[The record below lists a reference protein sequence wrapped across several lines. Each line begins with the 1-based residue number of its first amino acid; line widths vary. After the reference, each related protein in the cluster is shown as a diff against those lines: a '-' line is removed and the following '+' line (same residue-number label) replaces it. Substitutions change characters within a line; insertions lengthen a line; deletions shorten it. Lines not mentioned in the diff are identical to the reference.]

1 MIYNKPTWKC
11 NKTFFNVLKL
21 RQNRICPDKFYQS
34 TEIFASKVRAYLSGE
49 PQGASNKVRAYLSGE
64 PQGTKSQ
71 GRLLF

>member
-21 RQNRICPDKFYQS
+21 RQNRICPDKFYQF
-34 TEIFASKVRAYLSGE
+34 TPIFA
-49 PQGASNKVRAYLSGE
+49 NKVRAYLSGE